1 MTLQSLLVS
10 SDERTVRVLRN
21 VLDELEIGV
30 EHCPD
35 PSQAGRKL
43 AQQSFEAVIID
54 CHDQRDYS
62 LLLGVRSRQQN
73 RRSMTVAIIDA
84 RSDLHA
90 AFEKGAN
97 FVVYKPISTEKAK
110 SSFRAARALMQRE
123 RRRSAR
129 VTINIPAYFR
139 FENGDGEQGAI
150 SGLSEGGI
158 SVRFSSARRKKAGVI
173 GFCFNL
179 PDTTAVIEATG
190 MIAWQDSRWRAG
202 IQFATV
208 SESSR
213 RALKDWV
220 RERCGDKHDP
230 PIACTLIALTPAA
243 TFLRTQSPFPV
254 QTRVEILLRAADCS
268 LRTQGKVRFMD
279 PELGMGIEFQSH
291 TAEHRSHVEDLLAR
305 IHANPET
312 LAEALVEPEGLDW
325 KNVAANAAD
334 VDHDQPGEDTLLR
347 LLRQASTMPR
357 PQFLEALERQK
368 VISES
373 ENSAST
379 FITQRNEPRI
389 SVSREVEIRIDDSP
403 ALEEMHTTA
412 MIDLSHHGARIE
424 RPGFQLIPGDPVHLV
439 SGDNEA
445 RFRVIWVGE
454 PGSPQEGQIGLQKIE
469 E

>member
-1 MTLQSLLVS
+1 
-10 SDERTVRVLRN
+10 
-21 VLDELEIGV
+21 
-30 EHCPD
+30 
-35 PSQAGRKL
+35 
-43 AQQSFEAVIID
+43 
-54 CHDQRDYS
+54 
-62 LLLGVRSRQQN
+62 
-73 RRSMTVAIIDA
+73 
-84 RSDLHA
+84 
-90 AFEKGAN
+90 
-97 FVVYKPISTEKAK
+97 
-110 SSFRAARALMQRE
+110 
-123 RRRSAR
+123 
-129 VTINIPAYFR
+129 
-139 FENGDGEQGAI
+139 
-150 SGLSEGGI
+150 
-158 SVRFSSARRKKAGVI
+158 
-173 GFCFNL
+173 
-179 PDTTAVIEATG
+179 
-190 MIAWQDSRWRAG
+190 
-202 IQFATV
+202 
-208 SESSR
+208 
-213 RALKDWV
+213 
-220 RERCGDKHDP
+220 
-230 PIACTLIALTPAA
+230 
-243 TFLRTQSPFPV
+243 
-254 QTRVEILLRAADCS
+254 
-268 LRTQGKVRFMD
+268 
-279 PELGMGIEFQSH
+279 MGIEFQSH

-424 RPGFQLIPGDPVHLV
+424 RPGFRLIPGDPVHLV